1 MTYRSVII
9 ARIVPGSEEKVGE
22 VFGYYD
28 RTTRPQDLG
37 VIARRLLSLDDLY
50 IHVIERNI
58 DPKLSLGKARGL
70 PAFQQIAEAI
80 APYVTPYPRN
90 WKNPSDSVAHEFY
103 SWTPPGSPEPDPNT
117 PSENLTVIV
126 ARIKP
131 GAEPDVARVF
141 GESDAGP
148 LPIEL
153 GVTGRWLYSN
163 DDVYLH
169 LLERTDEAFAEAMRE
184 SHAKPAFAKIMD
196 DLRPFVTPYNPE
208 TWRGPEDAV
217 AKEFYR
223 WRAED

>member
-1 MTYRSVII
+1 MVFRSVIVCH
-9 ARIVPGSEEKVGE
+9 IVPGSEGIVGD

-28 RTTRPQDLG
+28 KTTRPQDLG
-37 VIARRLLSLDDLY
+37 VIGRRLLSLNDLY

-58 DPKLSLGKARGL
+58 DPRASLGKARGL

-80 APYVTPYPRN
+80 APYVTPYPKD
-90 WKNPSDSVAHEFY
+90 WQNPSDSVAKEFY
-103 SWTPPGSPEPDPNT
+103 SWVPDEEAAPD
-117 PSENLTVIV
+117 EQAGDGNLTVIV

-131 GAEPDVARVF
+131 GAEPHVARVF
-141 GESDAGP
+141 GESDAGT

-153 GVTGRWLYSN
+153 GVTGRWLYSI

-169 LLERTDEAFAEAMRE
+169 LLERTDAAFAQAMRD
-184 SHAKPAFAKIMD
+184 SHDKPAFAQIMA
-196 DLRPFVTPYNPE
+196 DLNAFITPYDPQ
-208 TWRGPEDAV
+208 TWHGPADAV